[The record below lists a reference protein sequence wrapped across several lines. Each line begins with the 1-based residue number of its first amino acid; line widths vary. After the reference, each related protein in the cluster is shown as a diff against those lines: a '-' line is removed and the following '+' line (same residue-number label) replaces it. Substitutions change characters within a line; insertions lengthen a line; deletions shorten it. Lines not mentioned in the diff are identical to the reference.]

1 MNRVIL
7 ILLAAG
13 MAAVLWLSPRS
24 WSMTDTPR
32 IQAIAT
38 LPESDAV
45 EAALSVVDTA
55 IVLPYLPGEARDRS
69 AAARSAQPARRV
81 GLLYREVSIM
91 KMPLWAYA
99 DGGLVAYRELP
110 EGYSAE
116 PVPPEQVAALEAAT
130 GQAYS
135 GHRLALLAHLWGWL
149 FVAGFILWWFVAR
162 FEEARGGAEDEPIAA
177 EPEPAR

>member
-7 ILLAAG
+7 LLLAAG

-32 IQAIAT
+32 IETIAA

-45 EAALSVVDTA
+45 EAALASADSA
-55 IVLPYLPGEARDRS
+55 IVLPYLPGEARARS
-69 AAARSAQPARRV
+69 AAARSAPPALRL
-81 GLLYREVSIM
+81 GMLYREVSIM
-91 KMPLWAYA
+91 KMPLWAYR

-116 PVPPEQVAALEAAT
+116 PVPAEQVAALEAAAGRT
-130 GQAYS
+130 YS
-135 GHRLALLAHLWGWL
+135 GQPFPLWTHMWGWL
-149 FVAGFILWWFVAR
+149 FAAGFILWWFVAR
-162 FEEARGGAEDEPIAA
+162 FEEARRDPEQEPLGG
-177 EPEPAR
+177 EPEPA